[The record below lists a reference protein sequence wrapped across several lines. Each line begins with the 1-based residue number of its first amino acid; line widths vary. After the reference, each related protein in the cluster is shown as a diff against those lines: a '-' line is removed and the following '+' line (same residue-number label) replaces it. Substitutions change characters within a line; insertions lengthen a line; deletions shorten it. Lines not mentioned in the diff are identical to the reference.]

1 MKKTLYSL
9 MLSDDV
15 VREIDAMA
23 HRYGTNRS
31 NLINQI
37 LAEHVDLV
45 TPERRIRDIFRQME
59 TLLLGDREL
68 RMEYHRGILAY
79 GTEEILIS
87 GGKLVVRV
95 RGTGLELRSMN
106 PAELL
111 ITGQILSL
119 DFT

>member
-1 MKKTLYSL
+1 MERKESL
-9 MLSDDV
+9 LERASQALDLPG
-15 VREIDAMA
+15 DA
-23 HRYGTNRS
+23 
-31 NLINQI
+31 
-37 LAEHVDLV
+37 LAGM
-45 TPERRIRDIFRQME
+45 PRIE
-59 TLLLGDREL
+59 LLGDREL

-79 GTEEILIS
+79 GTEEIHIS

>member
-1 MKKTLYSL
+1 MERKESL
-9 MLSDDV
+9 LERASQALDLPG
-15 VREIDAMA
+15 DA
-23 HRYGTNRS
+23 
-31 NLINQI
+31 
-37 LAEHVDLV
+37 LAGMPRVE
-45 TPERRIRDIFRQME
+45 
-59 TLLLGDREL
+59 LLGDREL

>member
-1 MKKTLYSL
+1 MERKESL
-9 MLSDDV
+9 LERASQALDLPG
-15 VREIDAMA
+15 DA
-23 HRYGTNRS
+23 
-31 NLINQI
+31 
-37 LAEHVDLV
+37 LAGM
-45 TPERRIRDIFRQME
+45 PRIE
-59 TLLLGDREL
+59 LLGDREL

-79 GTEEILIS
+79 VTKEIHIS